1 MPLIVEDGTGLP
13 AAESYIS
20 LDSLKAYAAGR
31 GIDISGF
38 TDEQNE
44 SALRRATTY
53 IDGKYRK
60 QLQSGRWA
68 SLFSGEKKNGREQAL
83 EWPRRGA
90 EDYEG
95 LQISDSTVPT
105 EVKNATAE
113 AGYREALNPGSLSP
127 DFVSASMVK
136 REKVGPLETEFAVSV
151 GADAAGSIRPVI
163 SIIDEMIAPV
173 LVARYTL
180 PAVFTV

>member
-1 MPLIVEDGTGLP
+1 
-13 AAESYIS
+13 
-20 LDSLKAYAAGR
+20 
-31 GIDISGF
+31 
-38 TDEQNE
+38 
-44 SALRRATTY
+44 
-53 IDGKYRK
+53 
-60 QLQSGRWA
+60 
-68 SLFSGEKKNGREQAL
+68 
-83 EWPRRGA
+83 GA

-95 LQISDSTVPT
+95 LPISDSTVPA

-127 DFVSASMVK
+127 DFVSASLVK

-151 GADAAGSIRPVI
+151 GADAAGSVRPVI

>member
-31 GIDISGF
+31 GVDISGV

-60 QLQSGRWA
+60 HLQSGRWA
-68 SLFSGEKKNGREQAL
+68 SLFSGEKKNGRGQAL
-83 EWPRRGA
+83 EWPRSGA

-95 LQISDSTVPT
+95 LPISDSTVPI

-151 GADAAGSIRPVI
+151 GADAAGSVRPVI